1 MLPCAYFDQL
11 ERLLDE
17 QLDEREQVTVE
28 DHVEGCPA
36 CQQRLEEVTVARDER
51 PERVRLSP
59 GSCEDGTEASVL
71 RFFKDQGPPREPLR
85 RDRNTGFSDEI
96 DAGGSSALNAGPMGQ
111 GRRLPMIAG
120 FQIVREIGQGGMGA
134 VYEAIE
140 LALGRR
146 AAIKILLTQRASMSS
161 IERFHREA
169 RAAAKLHHTNI
180 VPVFGVGE
188 DEGQLYYVMQFIE
201 SESLDQIFDRLAGP
215 VSSADVRSN
224 SAALSTEG
232 PDPIYFRTIA
242 RIGFQVAEALA
253 YAHEQGILHRDI
265 KPANLLLDAHG
276 SVWVTDFGL
285 AKVFDGEVG
294 LTQTGDT
301 VGTLRYMA
309 PERFD
314 GRSEPR
320 SDVYSLGVTLY
331 ELLTQRPLFAESS
344 TAKLIE
350 RVKNDDPAPLRQFD
364 RRIALDLET
373 IVQKAM
379 AKEPLARYASAA
391 ALAEDLRRFLSHE
404 PVLARPIGPGVRLAR
419 WCRRQPRLATA
430 FGLAAGSLVLATGL
444 SIALAWSQY
453 RAAAR
458 LRGEQAL
465 TLAQKALAEENYRD
479 VQQAVDDFLIR
490 VDDETLFNEQD
501 RDELRLLRKNLLED
515 ALKYYQRFLARQG
528 NDPKLLVDLAHAYSR
543 IGFIVRDTGS
553 AVEAKSFNEKELSI
567 RERIVRENPSDP
579 QAGKDLASCL
589 NRLAALQA
597 ALGQEGESLQ
607 SSEQALAILV
617 PLARANPSDSQTRRI
632 LGGALIGSGYVQDR
646 VNQPAAAIRSFREG
660 LSVLEALVRDQPGV
674 ARWQLDLAEAYQGL
688 GKTLE
693 STGQVGQAL
702 HSLQKALMLRRALVR
717 DHPTVIH
724 YQPPLASNLSHV
736 GQVLDQLGQP
746 IAALVSQQE
755 ALTIW
760 DTRVRHR
767 GSDKGIQA
775 ERADT
780 INWIAGL
787 QNKLGRTAEAIESYE
802 QARGVI
808 QKLVREDPEVIRY
821 RQALDIGDTG
831 LAGLYRKVG
840 RYTEA
845 LELLDEAQK
854 LLESLPQTWPTYY
867 YHLACCLALRIP
879 PVTASRTSHEA
890 EEIRRYGDQAMISL
904 RRSVAGGFKTFEIYR
919 STPDLEPLHEREDFQ
934 TLLLDLAFP
943 TEPFART
950 SPPTQSMRQRGNG
963 LTTSLTLRV
972 SVAIDRAQGSRP

>member
-1 MLPCAYFDQL
+1 MVPCAYFDQL

-17 QLDEREQVTVE
+17 QLDERHLVTVE
-28 DHVEGCPA
+28 DHVEGCPT
-36 CQQRLEEVTVARDER
+36 CQQRLEEITVARDER

-71 RFFKDQGPPREPLR
+71 RFFKGQGPPREPLR
-85 RDRNTGFSDEI
+85 RDRNIGFSDEI
-96 DAGGSSALNAGPMGQ
+96 DAGGSSALNTGPMGQ

-201 SESLDQIFDRLAGP
+201 SESLDQIFDRLARSL
-215 VSSADVRSN
+215 SSAGVHSN
-224 SAALSTEG
+224 SAAFSTEG

-331 ELLTQRPLFAESS
+331 ELLTLRLLFAESS
-344 TAKLIE
+344 TTKLIE
-350 RVKNDDPAPLRQFD
+350 RVKNDDPAPLRRLD
-364 RRIALDLET
+364 RRIAPDLET

-379 AKEPLARYASAA
+379 AKEPEARYSSAA

-404 PVLARPIGPGVRLAR
+404 PVLARPIGPGARLAR

-430 FGLAAGSLVLATGL
+430 FGLAAASLVLATGL

-479 VQQAVDDFLIR
+479 AQQAVEDYLVR
-490 VDDETLFNEQD
+490 VGDEAPFNEQD
-501 RDELRLLRKNLLED
+501 SDEFRQFRKNLLED

-528 NDPKLLVDLAHAYSR
+528 NDPKLLADLAHAYSR
-543 IGFIVRDTGS
+543 IGGIVQEIAS
-553 AVEAKSFNEKELSI
+553 AVESINVNQKELSI
-567 RERIVRENPSDP
+567 RERIVRENPADP
-579 QAGKDLASCL
+579 QAGKE
-589 NRLAALQA
+589 LAACLCRRADLQA
-597 ALGQEGESLQ
+597 LLGREGESLH
-607 SSEQALAILV
+607 SSERALAILV
-617 PLARANPSDSQTRRI
+617 PLARANRSDSHTRRL
-632 LGGALIGSGYVQDR
+632 LGLALTGYGLVQDR
-646 VNQPAAAIRSFREG
+646 LNQPAAALRSFREA
-660 LSVLEALVRDQPGV
+660 LPVLEAQVRDQPGI
-674 ARWQLDLAEAYQGL
+674 ARWQMDLADGYRAL
-688 GKTLE
+688 GTTLE
-693 STGQVGQAL
+693 SMGQVGQAL
-702 HSLQKALMLRRALVR
+702 HSLEKALTNRRALVR
-717 DHPTVIH
+717 DYPTVIN
-724 YQPPLASNLSHV
+724 YQARLASNLSHV

-746 IAALVSQQE
+746 IAALLSQQE
-755 ALTIW
+755 ALAIW
-760 DTRVRHR
+760 DTQLRYHS
-767 GSDKGIQA
+767 SDRSHQA

-787 QNKLGRTAEAIESYE
+787 QNKLGRTAEAIQSYE
-802 QARGVI
+802 EARSVI
-808 QKLVREDPEVIRY
+808 QKLVRDHPEVIRP
-821 RQALDIGDTG
+821 RHWRHR
-831 LAGLYRKVG
+831 AGR
-840 RYTEA
+840 A
-845 LELLDEAQK
+845 
-854 LLESLPQTWPTYY
+854 LPQGWTV
-867 YHLACCLALRIP
+867 H
-879 PVTASRTSHEA
+879 
-890 EEIRRYGDQAMISL
+890 
-904 RRSVAGGFKTFEIYR
+904 
-919 STPDLEPLHEREDFQ
+919 
-934 TLLLDLAFP
+934 
-943 TEPFART
+943 
-950 SPPTQSMRQRGNG
+950 RG
-963 LTTSLTLRV
+963 T
-972 SVAIDRAQGSRP
+972 

>member
-1 MLPCAYFDQL
+1 MVPCAYFDQL

-17 QLDEREQVTVE
+17 QLDLRQQVTVE

-36 CQQRLEEVTVARDER
+36 CQQRLEELTLSRSETQGRTYSSPR
-51 PERVRLSP
+51 PGHA
-59 GSCEDGTEASVL
+59 GSEAGFL
-71 RFFKDQGPPREPLR
+71 QFIKHQGPPRGTLR
-85 RDRNTGFSDEI
+85 RDRNTILPDAI
-96 DAGGSSALNAGPMGQ
+96 DSGSHFAGRKEPLGQ
-111 GRRLPMIAG
+111 RRRLPAVVG
-120 FQIVREIGQGGMGA
+120 FQIIRQIGQGGMGV

-146 AAIKILLTQRASMSS
+146 AALKVLLAQCASTTS

-201 SESLDQIFDRLAGP
+201 SESLDQIFDRLARS
-215 VSSADVRSN
+215 VSSAGVHSN

-276 SVWVTDFGL
+276 SAWVTDFGL

-331 ELLTQRPLFAESS
+331 ELLTLRPLFTESS

-350 RVKNDDPAPLRQFD
+350 RVKNDDPAPLRRLD

-391 ALAEDLRRFLSHE
+391 ALAEDLRRFLGNE
-404 PVLARPIGPGVRLAR
+404 PVVARPLGPLARLAR
-419 WCRRQPRLATA
+419 WCRRQPKLAAA
-430 FGLAAGSLVLATGL
+430 FGLAAASLVLATGL

-458 LRGEQAL
+458 LRGAQAL

-479 VQQAVDDFLIR
+479 AKQAVEDYLIR
-490 VDDETLFNEQD
+490 VDDEALFNEQD

-528 NDPKLLVDLAHAYSR
+528 NDPKLLVDQAHAYSR
-543 IGFIVRDTGS
+543 IAGIVRDTGS
-553 AVEAKSFNEKELSI
+553 AVEAISFNQNELSI

-579 QAGKDLASCL
+579 QAGKDLAGCL
-589 NRLAALQA
+589 NRRANLQA
-597 ALGQEGESLQ
+597 TLGREGESLR

-617 PLARANPSDSQTRRI
+617 PLARANPFDSHTRQL
-632 LGGALIGSGYVQDR
+632 LGGALIGCGYVQDR
-646 VNQPAAAIRSFREG
+646 VNQPAAALRSYREA
-660 LSVLEALVRDQPGV
+660 LPVLEALVRDQPGV

-724 YQPPLASNLSHV
+724 YQAPLASNLSHV

-746 IAALVSQQE
+746 IAALLSQQE

-767 GSDKGIQA
+767 GSDKGVQA

-787 QNKLGRTAEAIESYE
+787 LNKLGRTAEAIESYE

-831 LAGLYRKVG
+831 LAGLYRRVG

-879 PVTASRTSHEA
+879 PVTASRTSHEVD
-890 EEIRRYGDQAMISL
+890 ESQRYGDQAMISL

-934 TLLLDLAFP
+934 ALLMDLAFP
-943 TEPFART
+943 TDPFA
-950 SPPTQSMRQRGNG
+950 S
-963 LTTSLTLRV
+963 
-972 SVAIDRAQGSRP
+972 